1 MSWHISPSVFQGIGI
16 DLKYMKE
23 NHSHFNYSSFFFYYT
38 QEESQIRAFSGEF
51 L

>member
-1 MSWHISPSVFQGIGI
+1 MSLHILPSVFQGIGI

-23 NHSHFNYSSFFFYYT
+23 NHSHFNYSQIFDYT
-38 QEESQIRAFSGEF
+38 QEESLKLEIIF